1 MSKDLSTVLS
11 WFGIKSQNLGI
22 KVTGLC
28 LDSRKIKPGQI
39 FIALNGAENHGI
51 DFAYQ
56 VQRAGASAILAES
69 VDQDKAKPKA
79 RQQALSITVIEIE
92 NLAEKLGEVA
102 SHFYNQPSSKL
113 DIVAITGT
121 NGKTSSAWL
130 MLQAWK
136 KFGIKGA
143 YIGTLGFGT
152 LEKMQEQ
159 PNTTPNA
166 LTLQKMLAEFVEQGV
181 THVSLEA
188 SSHGL
193 DLGRLNGC
201 KLVGTCL
208 TNISR
213 DHLDF
218 HKTMEDYSNAKKKLF
233 TQHKSNYSVINCDD
247 EYGKKWLKD
256 STNNQ
261 ISYSITENNADLTA
275 NNIQLMPGGINFTLN
290 WKNSS
295 YAVSTELLGHFNVE
309 NILLVIGTLL
319 QQGFSIEKITPLIQH
334 FKPVPGRMNRVQ
346 VHKDSPLVIVDYAHT
361 PDALKQVLLALKR
374 HNARDIWCVF
384 GCGGNRDKGKR
395 PQMGHIAETLAD
407 RVIITDDNPRYEDN
421 VQIAQ
426 DILMG
431 MNTKPLVTH
440 DRKQA
445 IGYAI
450 TNAHQDDL
458 ILVAGKGHET
468 YQLINGQYLDFD
480 DVTVA
485 KDLLRKKLEKCA

>member
-11 WFGIKSQNLGI
+11 WFGIESQDLGI
-22 KVTGLC
+22 EVTGLC

-39 FIALNGAENHGI
+39 FIALNGTENHGI

-92 NLAEKLGEVA
+92 NLASKLGEAA
-102 SHFYNQPSSKL
+102 SHFYNQPSNKL

-130 MLQAWK
+130 MLQAWEK
-136 KFGIKGA
+136 LGIKGA

-152 LEKMQEQ
+152 LEKMQDQ

-166 LTLQKMLAEFVEQGV
+166 LTLQKMLAQFVEQGV

-201 KLVGTCL
+201 QLVGTCM

-218 HKTMEDYSNAKKKLF
+218 HKTMQDYANAKKKLF
-233 TQHKSNYSVINCDD
+233 TQHKSDYSVINYDD
-247 EYGKKWLKD
+247 EYGKKWLKE
-256 STNNQ
+256 SSNNLL
-261 ISYSITENNADLTA
+261 SYSLKDNDADLTA
-275 NNIQLMPGGINFTLN
+275 NNIQLMPEGIHFTLN
-290 WKNSS
+290 WKNTS
-295 YAVSTELLGHFNVE
+295 YDVSTELLGHFNVE

-319 QQGFSIEKITPLIQH
+319 QQGYSIERIIPLINE
-334 FKPVPGRMNRVQ
+334 FEPVPGRMNRVQ
-346 VHKDSPLVIVDYAHT
+346 IHKDSPLVIVDYAHT

-374 HNARDIWCVF
+374 HNARHIWCVF

-407 RVIITDDNPRYEDN
+407 KVIVTDDNPRYEDN
-421 VQIAQ
+421 EQIVQ

-431 MNTKPLVTH
+431 MNTKPTVIH
-440 DRKQA
+440 DRKGA
-445 IGYAI
+445 IAYAI
-450 TNAHQDDL
+450 TNAHPDDL
-458 ILVAGKGHET
+458 ILVAGKGHEP

-485 KDLLRKKLEKCA
+485 KELLQEKLEKCA